1 MRRKIRKIIKAIKKR
16 LKRVFSHMP
25 QRKFF
30 FQHYCSTCP
39 VRDNVILIESFH
51 GQNISDSGLVLA
63 KEILRSYP
71 GKYKIYFATEAKTEH
86 QKFVDAIGLDVEL
99 IDVNTF
105 AYTKILATAKYILTN
120 ASLPIYFIKRKE
132 QVYLQMWHGTPL
144 KTLGKKM
151 RLGIESLYI
160 AQHSFLQADYL
171 SEPNAFTRDV
181 IMEDY
186 NLTDLYTGKV
196 VMAGYPRNE
205 IFMNPE
211 AGKELRKKL
220 GLEDK
225 KIYAYMPTWRG
236 TSNHTV
242 DVIEYES
249 KAKQMLKIIDGE
261 LTDDQIF
268 YVKFHP
274 ILRDAVPVD
283 KYKHIRRFPQDID
296 TYEFINCVDA
306 LVTDYSSV
314 FFDFSLTKKPVVLFM
329 YDYDEYMHDRGMRMD
344 VKTLPFR
351 QIYDAKE
358 LGECLREGACL
369 NDSYTDTEYY
379 KTFFK
384 YDSPDISKKLLK
396 LVLEGDPGDLEIID
410 YSHNCKRPL
419 RVIEPEQVKGRSDFN
434 TLAHVANDNTVV
446 VLYKKWFKGEVSP
459 ILHDEFND
467 SFRYIIT
474 TYTPPRT
481 YFEDLM
487 ANLGSSKAKMKIHQ
501 RDIQRC
507 FPNLNIDPHYIKDYG
522 CFDLNC
528 KAPSKALEQVTL
540 SDYTGTSKGFA
551 VQYSLPERKT
561 PLEAV
566 IMRNDLEIL
575 SKRPLTDEEKAEH
588 RVEFDIKSLIED
600 YTLYNKERCV
610 FGVLCKD
617 KENSEITI
625 LTFIDSQ
632 DISVTKKH
640 VTQYSK
646 AALYRCPQIITC
658 NVAKDFFRVNLKRL
672 MVSVNK
678 SLQNRLTQYDL
689 TPVECETALLP
700 YFDAETGYMTVY
712 VCQPEAMMDEMC
724 AGARL
729 RSIKTNANT
738 CKMKVELQKSKDTRI
753 TGAVLK
759 YRSATEDIE
768 IPVKTEVTDRGDSA
782 VVNLSVEFDGSMP
795 LKEVFWDL
803 RLLVEKYGYTHR
815 SKVVYLHRRLKYKF
829 FFTNCEC
836 RVDDEHIIFPYFGKK
851 SVLCFCYREKT
862 EYDNMKTRFKEMTAY
877 FLYRFF
883 GAFWRR
889 KKIWIV
895 FEKFCKTAQ
904 DNSYYFFKYC
914 MEKLPE
920 KEKKRIFYVID
931 KRSPDYENIKKYQK
945 NVIQF
950 MSIKHMLYCL
960 AMNICI
966 SSDSTSHLYVW
977 RSKPSVIRRAI
988 KKKKEMFLQH
998 GVIALKQVHNIFG
1011 KKSAS
1016 PMTYFVTSSKEE
1028 NAIIV
1033 NDFGYKPQNVPIT
1046 GLCRWDVLEDKS
1058 DPRDRF
1064 VLLMPT
1070 WRSWLEEVSSQAF
1083 IESDYYE
1090 NYSKLLTS
1098 RKLTDMLEKNNVK
1111 LVFYLHPKFAAYIDE
1126 FKDKM
1131 SSNVVCVPFGE
1142 RPLNDLLMRCSMLIT
1157 DYSSVCWDVLYQ
1169 DKPVLFY
1176 QFDYERYDLA
1186 HGSYI
1191 NMETDL
1197 MGERSTEPEEL
1208 LKQLEG
1214 YINNGFEE
1222 KEEYK
1227 KRAAEYFTFRDDK
1240 NSRRVYEFL
1249 KSKGH

>member
-1 MRRKIRKIIKAIKKR
+1 MLSKIRKKLRAIKKKF
-16 LKRVFSHMP
+16 KRVFSHKA

-30 FQHYCSTCP
+30 FQYFCNLCP

-63 KEILRSYP
+63 KEILSLYP
-71 GKYKIYFATEAKTEH
+71 GKYKIYFATEAKAEH
-86 QKFVDAIGLDVEL
+86 QKFANAIGLDVEL

-171 SEPNAFTRDV
+171 LEPNDFTRDV

-196 VMAGYPRNE
+196 VMAGYPRNK
-205 IFMNPE
+205 IFMDPE

-283 KYKHIRRFPQDID
+283 EYKHIRRFPQDID

-344 VKTLPFR
+344 VKSLPFR

-358 LGECLREGACL
+358 LGECLREGTCL
-369 NDSYTDTEYY
+369 SDSYTDTEYY

-384 YDSPDISKKLLK
+384 YDSPDVSKKLLK
-396 LVLEGDPGDLEIID
+396 LVLEGNPGDLEIID
-410 YSHNCKRPL
+410 YSHNCERNL
-419 RVIEPEQVKGRSDFN
+419 RVIKPNNIKGRSDFN
-434 TLAHVANDNTVV
+434 TLAHVADDNTVV
-446 VLYKKWFKGEVSP
+446 LLYKKWFKGEISP

-474 TYTPPRT
+474 TDTVPRT
-481 YFEDLM
+481 HFEELM
-487 ANLGSSKAKMKIHQ
+487 LKLGSRKMEARLHM
-501 RDIQRC
+501 RDVRRC
-507 FPNLNIDPHYIKDYG
+507 LPNLNIDPYFISDYG

-528 KAPSKALEQVTL
+528 KVESKAIEQIAL

-551 VQYSLPERKT
+551 IQYSLPERKI

-566 IMRNDLEIL
+566 ILRNNREVL
-575 SKRPLTDEEKAEH
+575 SRRPLTEDEKAES
-588 RVEFDIKSLIED
+588 RVEFDIKSLVEQ
-600 YTLYNKERCV
+600 YVLYNRERCV

-617 KENSEITI
+617 RENGETTVV
-625 LTFIDSQ
+625 TFTDSQ
-632 DISVTKKH
+632 DISVSAKH
-640 VTQYSK
+640 VTKYSK
-646 AALYRCPQIITC
+646 AALYRRPQIINC

-672 MVSVNK
+672 MISVNQTLK
-678 SLQNRLTQYDL
+678 DRLTQYDL
-689 TPVECETALLP
+689 IPVENEVALLP
-700 YFDAETGYMTVY
+700 YFSPKNGNMSVF
-712 VCQPEAMMDEMC
+712 VCKPEAMMDEMC

-729 RSIKTNANT
+729 RSIKTNGNS
-738 CKMKVELQKSKDTRI
+738 CKIKVELQKSRETRI

-759 YRSATEDIE
+759 YRSATEEIE
-768 IPVKTEVTDRGDSA
+768 IPVKTEVTDNGDSA
-782 VVNLSVEFDGSMP
+782 VVKLSVDFDPSMP

-803 RLLVEKYGYTHR
+803 RLLVEKYGFTHQA
-815 SKVVYLHRRLKYKF
+815 KVVYLHRRLKYKF

-836 RVDDEHIIFPYFGKK
+836 RVDDEHIMFPYFGKK

-877 FLYRFF
+877 FIYRFF

-889 KKIWIV
+889 QKIWIV

-914 MEKLPE
+914 MEQLPE

-931 KRSPDYENIKKYQK
+931 KRSSDYDNIKKYQK

-998 GVIALKQVHNIFG
+998 GVIALKQVHSIFG

-1016 PMTYFVTSSKEE
+1016 PMTYFVTSSKDE

-1058 DPRDRF
+1058 DPSDRF
-1064 VLLMPT
+1064 ILLMPT
-1070 WRSWLEEVSSQAF
+1070 WRSWLEEVSSEVF
-1083 IESDYYE
+1083 IQSDYYE

-1098 RKLTDMLEKNNVK
+1098 HKLTDMLEKNNVK

-1131 SSNVVCVPFGE
+1131 SENVVCVPFGE
-1142 RPLNDLLMRCSMLIT
+1142 IPLNDLLMRCSLLIT

-1197 MGERSTEPEEL
+1197 MGDRSTEPEEL
-1208 LKQLEG
+1208 LRQLET
-1214 YINNGFEE
+1214 YIDNGFEE

-1227 KRAAEYFTFRDDK
+1227 QRAAEYFTFRDDK
-1240 NSRRVYEFL
+1240 NSQRVYEFL